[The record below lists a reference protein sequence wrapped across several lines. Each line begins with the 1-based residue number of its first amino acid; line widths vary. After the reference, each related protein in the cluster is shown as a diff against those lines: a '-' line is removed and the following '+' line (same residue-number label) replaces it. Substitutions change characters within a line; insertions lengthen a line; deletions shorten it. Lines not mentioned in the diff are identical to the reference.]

1 MIRIANYIN
10 DSIVDGP
17 GIRFTIFFQ
26 GCKHACKGCFN
37 KETWDFNKGTL
48 IDENELMKIIKSNF
62 LLSGV
67 TFSGGD
73 PFYQIEGALKMARL
87 VKESGYHLISYTGF
101 LFEELV
107 EMSKSNPS
115 LKELLD
121 LIDVIIDGPFIEE
134 EKSLELRFKGSK
146 NQRVINVKKS
156 LQDGN
161 IVLEDYN

>member
-1 MIRIANYIN
+1 M
-10 DSIVDGP
+10 G
-17 GIRFTIFFQ
+17 FF
-26 GCKHACKGCFN
+26 
-37 KETWDFNKGTL
+37 KGTL
-48 IDENELMKIIKSNF
+48 IEEEELMKIIKSNF

-87 VKESGYHLISYTGF
+87 VKENGYHLISYTGF

-115 LKELLD
+115 LKELLN

-146 NQRVINVKKS
+146 NQRVINVKKVS
-156 LQDGN
+156 KKVILFLKTIIN
-161 IVLEDYN
+161 ILFNSCFIIANDIVSDFFDVIT